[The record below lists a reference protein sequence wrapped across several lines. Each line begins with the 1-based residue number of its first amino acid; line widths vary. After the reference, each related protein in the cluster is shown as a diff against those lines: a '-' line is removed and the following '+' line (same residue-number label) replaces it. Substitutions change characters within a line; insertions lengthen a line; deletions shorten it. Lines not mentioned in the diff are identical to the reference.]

1 MTYSY
6 LTAVQTHCARQ
17 VQQTRARGAAPVWGE
32 LVTSCA
38 RGHGRPMLGIPSM
51 ASTRPV
57 WMDRLRISNE
67 DFSKN
72 DAFITLIS
80 AEKKTGKPPENS
92 PVPPRA
98 SPRWAGSPSPRF
110 KVAEGLGRHPPVEP
124 TRHHVTDPMVGKTR
138 NEEFD
143 ARRRV
148 YALRNQLA
156 HARTHAAHTQWV
168 ENNQKARAEV
178 QETTRRLHG
187 CFLHKSVEYAPPATD
202 KVCGRVA
209 TFLMRKIAE
218 KESDPGKRGWFF
230 LFKEFDE
237 NGDGRIS
244 YEEFM
249 MMIRCTIN
257 VSEKQLREET
267 IRSVWHAIDMD
278 NNGSIDIAEFGRFFR
293 LGDKPMSEARR
304 REFEGSRPLPPQ
316 KKILQTPAQAAIR
329 RSTKNRE
336 LLEEEER
343 QLERQ
348 LRNTLGATA
357 SWPVLSPSPRRSLP
371 PLR

>member
-1 MTYSY
+1 
-6 LTAVQTHCARQ
+6 
-17 VQQTRARGAAPVWGE
+17 
-32 LVTSCA
+32 
-38 RGHGRPMLGIPSM
+38 
-51 ASTRPV
+51 
-57 WMDRLRISNE
+57 
-67 DFSKN
+67 
-72 DAFITLIS
+72 
-80 AEKKTGKPPENS
+80 
-92 PVPPRA
+92 
-98 SPRWAGSPSPRF
+98 
-110 KVAEGLGRHPPVEP
+110 
-124 TRHHVTDPMVGKTR
+124 
-138 NEEFD
+138 
-143 ARRRV
+143 
-148 YALRNQLA
+148 
-156 HARTHAAHTQWV
+156 
-168 ENNQKARAEV
+168 
-178 QETTRRLHG
+178 
-187 CFLHKSVEYAPPATD
+187 
-202 KVCGRVA
+202 
-209 TFLMRKIAE
+209 
-218 KESDPGKRGWFF
+218 
-230 LFKEFDE
+230 
-237 NGDGRIS
+237 
-244 YEEFM
+244 

-343 QLERQ
+343 RLERQ